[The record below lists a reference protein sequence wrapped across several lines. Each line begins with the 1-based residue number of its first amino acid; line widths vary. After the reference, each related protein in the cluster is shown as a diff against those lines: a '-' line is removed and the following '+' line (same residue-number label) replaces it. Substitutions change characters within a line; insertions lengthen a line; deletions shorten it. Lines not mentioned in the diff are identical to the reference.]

1 MLKHLSSI
9 LFFEIETV
17 DDARISLVVEP
28 LKIELED
35 TRNEV
40 NKLQELLDNTLRSR
54 VRRLFRRK

>member
-40 NKLQELLDNTLRSR
+40 NKLQELLENTLRSR

>member
-17 DDARISLVVEP
+17 DDVRISLVVEP

>member
-1 MLKHLSSI
+1 M
-9 LFFEIETV
+9 
-17 DDARISLVVEP
+17 VEP

>member
-17 DDARISLVVEP
+17 DDARISSAIESLET
-28 LKIELED
+28 ELED
-35 TRNEV
+35 ARNEV
-40 NKLQELLDNTLRSR
+40 NKLQGLLDNTLRSR

>member
-40 NKLQELLDNTLRSR
+40 NKLQGLLDNTLRSR

>member
-54 VRRLFRRK
+54 VRRLFTRK

>member
-1 MLKHLSSI
+1 MLKHLSPI